1 MRETTPMRQKGT
13 SFLDII
19 QSDLI
24 LNEFEHILE
33 IKRGK
38 MMSSLKIE
46 QIYEKIHIIE
56 TIVKKCT
63 ESDQTLTLDQLQEYS
78 LNLGALQMVNFLP
91 HMDLIPI
98 QTQNRINL
106 VMRSAQKE
114 LAKQFETKN
123 LAFETNV
130 D

>member
-1 MRETTPMRQKGT
+1 
-13 SFLDII
+13 
-19 QSDLI
+19 
-24 LNEFEHILE
+24 
-33 IKRGK
+33 
-38 MMSSLKIE
+38 MSALKIE

-56 TIVKKCT
+56 KIVEKCT
-63 ESDQTLTLDQLQEYS
+63 ESGQILTLEQLQEYS

-114 LAKQFETKN
+114 LVKQFEAKSR
-123 LAFETNV
+123 AYQANV
-130 D
+130 DTTLEATN